1 MPWPPIQLTQVQKRK
16 TQIKFL
22 KLCYF
27 QFTYR
32 IIVVNSLHFVKIR
45 FYIKKTFFYACI
57 AYTTYLKF
65 IFKNEFIL
73 PLNEVNPLSKS
84 LRYISFFF

>member
-1 MPWPPIQLTQVQKRK
+1 MLFSIYLSDYCC
-16 TQIKFL
+16 KF
-22 KLCYF
+22 
-27 QFTYR
+27 
-32 IIVVNSLHFVKIR
+32 SLHFVKIR